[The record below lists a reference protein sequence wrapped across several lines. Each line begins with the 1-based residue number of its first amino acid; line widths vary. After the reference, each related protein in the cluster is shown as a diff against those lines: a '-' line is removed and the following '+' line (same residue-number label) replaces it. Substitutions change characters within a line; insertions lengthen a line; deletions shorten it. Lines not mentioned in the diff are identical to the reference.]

1 MMNKDLLIE
10 EELKE
15 EINSLIL
22 EELTV
27 NDEVLKTSKM
37 VEDYIID
44 NIPQKQ
50 PFNFSNGG
58 GKRDLDFSLKLFDN
72 VLKVNFHVTNFN
84 FKDKQYFNDYNKK
97 YSLDLECKSV
107 YNMIGKRAICLCF
120 INYLSIDFKPLP
132 KFYEDV
138 YHEINHLFQQ
148 HMEKHTYSDSSKYA
162 NISTNIY
169 SENEIEHNSAEIVY
183 LATSYEQDSYI
194 SSVYNFV
201 KHKIYSSFDN
211 IGKIDAILKES
222 DAYNKIYRLKEL
234 FNVIHNNKTVYSKIL
249 LKTYGFE
256 RWDRFDKHIKNA
268 IKRFEKKFAM
278 VARKCKSDFLI
289 NKTHTWCEGLN
300 NKTFYKIL

>member
-1 MMNKDLLIE
+1 MSDKNFLIE

-15 EINSLIL
+15 EINCLIL

-27 NDEVLKTSKM
+27 NDEVLKNSKI
-37 VEDYIID
+37 VEEYILN
-44 NIPQKQ
+44 NIEGAKSS
-50 PFNFSNGG
+50 NFVNGG

-72 VLKVNFHVTNFN
+72 VLQVNFHVTNFN

-107 YNMIGKRAICLCF
+107 YNIIGKRTICLCF
-120 INYLSIDFKPLP
+120 INYLSINFKPLP

-148 HMEKHTYSDSSKYA
+148 HMENHTYSDSSKYA

-183 LATSYEQDSYI
+183 LATAYEQDSYI

-201 KHKIYSSFDN
+201 KHKIHSSFDN
-211 IGKIDAILKES
+211 IGKIDTILKES

-234 FNVIHNNKTVYSKIL
+234 FNVIHNNKTGYSHIL
-249 LKTYGFE
+249 LKTYGFG

-278 VARKCKSDFLI
+278 VTRKCKSDFLV
-289 NKTHTWCEGLN
+289 NETHTWCEGLK

>member
-1 MMNKDLLIE
+1 MNKNLLIE
-10 EELKE
+10 EELKD

-27 NDEVLKTSKM
+27 NDEVLKFSKM
-37 VEDYIID
+37 VEDYIIE
-44 NIPQKQ
+44 NIPQKR

-58 GKRDLDFSLKLFDN
+58 GKRELDFSLKLFDN
-72 VLKVNFHVTNFN
+72 NLKVNFHVTNFN
-84 FKDKQYFNDYNKK
+84 FKDKQYFNDYNKR
-97 YSLDLECKSV
+97 YSMDLECKSV

-120 INYLSIDFKPLP
+120 ISYLSIGFKPLA

-148 HMEKHTYSDSSKYA
+148 NMEKHTYSDSSKYA

-201 KHKIYSSFDN
+201 KHKIHSSFDN
-211 IGKIDAILKES
+211 IGKIDVILKES

-234 FNVIHNNKTVYSKIL
+234 FNIIHNNKTIYSNIL
-249 LKTYGFE
+249 LKTYGFG
-256 RWDRFDKHIKNA
+256 RWDRFDKHIRNA
-268 IKRFEKKFAM
+268 IQRFEKKFAM
-278 VARKCKSDFLI
+278 VARKCKSDFLV
-289 NKTHTWCEGLN
+289 NETHTWCEGIN
-300 NKTFYKIL
+300 NKMLYQIV